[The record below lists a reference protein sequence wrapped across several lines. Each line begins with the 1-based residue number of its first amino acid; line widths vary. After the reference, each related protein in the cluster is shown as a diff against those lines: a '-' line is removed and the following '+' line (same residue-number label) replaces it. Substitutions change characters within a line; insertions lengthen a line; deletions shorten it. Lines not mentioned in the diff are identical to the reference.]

1 MIKNAKS
8 ILATTSSNTSTI
20 TLPFGK
26 TDEIDEIKPIATIS
40 DKCKHEEA
48 ITTLTFGKTDEKDIT
63 KPVTAK
69 TDKCKIETAIPD
81 KIKSGRTVPN
91 FGKKISQ
98 KQPDRKLPTTANNVP
113 EVNTVDEFDL
123 GIYDTVDVSDDLCH
137 RLLEGAVCLEHS
149 NDERKRDKFYIIK
162 TKTAFALKNK
172 GNSFTWICSGFNILQ
187 KVKSPNGEV
196 RVDIQTT
203 DALGSTNS
211 RVPVEYFTRANLKEL
226 AKYGV
231 MVNPGYEL
239 IVSMYLT
246 KVINGMDMES
256 AQQKLGFSLSK
267 GKMKFS
273 AYADGTFTTSN
284 TFGTEEAY
292 IAALN
297 ELIRD
302 SVPIQYLLSA
312 SMSAAVMTVLNLDY
326 HMKLNSYIINVVGKS
341 STGKTIANRLC
352 ASAWSDPNS
361 DKVFKPMHSTSNA
374 LYKRLDGRFG
384 VPMFLDEGKVG
395 NNINADEF
403 IISIASE
410 REKDRLNPDSSE
422 KYTCTWNTVIVMT
435 SEEHF
440 HDNGKSQNGG
450 PVVRIH
456 NAENLSY
463 TNSREHADE
472 IEDFISHNYGVLGRI
487 FTDWLIKY
495 KDKLKTNYEKM
506 KEIIRKIT
514 STSHNDYTER
524 LIKSYGL
531 TFLTAKIL
539 CKLGLDINCVGVAEI
554 MQEQNEAISAE
565 YNMAENALNAIKDYV
580 IKNLYSDEMIV
591 YSSSKNDNEV
601 TSVVIPEGLTK
612 SILDKAGFATKV
624 AVREID
630 KAGYLRRQGNGKRNG
645 LKPDFRINHVRRTC
659 YQFRFC
665 DESKCKGEKLIESP
679 QYPFGI

>member
-8 ILATTSSNTSTI
+8 TLATISSNTSTI

-26 TDEIDEIKPIATIS
+26 TDD
-40 DKCKHEEA
+40 
-48 ITTLTFGKTDEKDIT
+48 KDIT
-63 KPVTAK
+63 KSVTEK
-69 TDKCKIETAIPD
+69 PD
-81 KIKSGRTVPN
+81 KHKLESAITMLPFSETEDVDTSMKSVAISDKINPRRTVPH
-91 FGKKISQ
+91 FGNKIS
-98 KQPDRKLPTTANNVP
+98 KNQPDRKLPIAADNVP

-123 GIYDTVDVSDDLCH
+123 EMYDTVDVSDDLCN
-137 RLLEGAVCLEHS
+137 RLLESAVCLERL
-149 NDERKRDKFYIIK
+149 NDEGKRAKFYIIK
-162 TKTAFALKNK
+162 TKTAFAVKSN
-172 GNSFTWICSGFNILQ
+172 GTSFTWICSGFDILQ

-196 RVDIQTT
+196 RVDIQIT
-203 DALGSTNS
+203 DALGTTNS

-226 AKYGV
+226 SKYGI
-231 MVNPGYEL
+231 MVNPGYEM
-239 IVSMYLT
+239 IVSLYLT

-267 GKMKFS
+267 GNMKFS

-284 TFGTEEAY
+284 TFGTDEAY

-312 SMSAAVMTVLNLDY
+312 SMSAAVMTVLNLEN
-326 HMKLNSYIINVVGKS
+326 HMKLNSYTINVVGKS
-341 STGKTIANRLC
+341 STGKTIASRLC

-384 VPMFLDEGKVG
+384 VPMFFDEGKVG
-395 NNINADEF
+395 SNINADEF

-422 KYTCTWNTVIVMT
+422 KYSGTWNTLIVMT

-506 KEIIRKIT
+506 KESMRKVT
-514 STSHNDYTER
+514 SNSCNDYTER

-539 CKLGLDINCVGVAEI
+539 CKLGLDIDCAGVAEI

-645 LKPDFRINHVRRTC
+645 LKSDFRINHVRRTC

>member
-8 ILATTSSNTSTI
+8 ILATISSNTSTI

-26 TDEIDEIKPIATIS
+26 TDEIDTTKPVAVKPDKRKLESSITMLPFGETEDTDTSMKSAAIS
-40 DKCKHEEA
+40 DK
-48 ITTLTFGKTDEKDIT
+48 IKTR
-63 KPVTAK
+63 
-69 TDKCKIETAIPD
+69 
-81 KIKSGRTVPN
+81 RTVPN
-91 FGKKISQ
+91 FGKKISK
-98 KQPDRKLPTTANNVP
+98 KQSDRKMPIAANNIP
-113 EVNTVDEFDL
+113 EVLTIDEFDL
-123 GIYDTVDVSDDLCH
+123 GIYDTVDVSDDMCH
-137 RLLEGAVCLEHS
+137 RLLESAVCLERL
-149 NDERKRDKFYIIK
+149 NDEGKRDRFYVIK
-162 TKTAFALKNK
+162 TKTAFAVKN
-172 GNSFTWICSGFNILQ
+172 NSSSFTWICSGFDILQ
-187 KVKSPNGEV
+187 KVKSSNGEV

-226 AKYGV
+226 SRYGV

-246 KVINGMDMES
+246 KVINGMDMKS

-267 GKMKFS
+267 DMMQFS

-284 TFGTEEAY
+284 TFGTDEAY

-297 ELIRD
+297 DLIRD

-312 SMSAAVMTVLNLDY
+312 SMSAAVMTVLNLEN
-326 HMKLNSYIINVVGKS
+326 HMKLNSYTINVVGKS
-341 STGKTIANRLC
+341 STGKTIASRLC

-384 VPMFLDEGKVG
+384 VPMFFDEGKVG
-395 NNINADEF
+395 CNINADEF

-456 NAENLSY
+456 NAENLPY
-463 TNSREHADE
+463 TKSREHADE
-472 IEDFISHNYGVLGRI
+472 IEEFISHNYGVLGRI

-495 KDKLKTNYEKM
+495 RAKLKINYEKM
-506 KEIIRKIT
+506 KEQMRAVT
-514 STSHNDYTER
+514 SNSRNDYTER

-539 CKLGLDINCVGVAEI
+539 CKLGLDIDCIGVAEI

-565 YNMAENALNAIKDYV
+565 YNMAENALNTIRDYV
-580 IKNLYSDEMIV
+580 IGHLYSDEMIV
-591 YSSSKNDNEV
+591 YCSSKNDNEV

-612 SILDKAGFATKV
+612 SILDKAGFDTKV

-645 LKPDFRINHVRRTC
+645 LKSDFRINHVRRTC

-665 DESKCKGEKLIESP
+665 DESKCKGEKLIDP
-679 QYPFGI
+679 PHYPFGI

>member
-1 MIKNAKS
+1 M
-8 ILATTSSNTSTI
+8 
-20 TLPFGK
+20 
-26 TDEIDEIKPIATIS
+26 
-40 DKCKHEEA
+40 
-48 ITTLTFGKTDEKDIT
+48 
-63 KPVTAK
+63 
-69 TDKCKIETAIPD
+69 
-81 KIKSGRTVPN
+81 
-91 FGKKISQ
+91 
-98 KQPDRKLPTTANNVP
+98 
-113 EVNTVDEFDL
+113 
-123 GIYDTVDVSDDLCH
+123 
-137 RLLEGAVCLEHS
+137 
-149 NDERKRDKFYIIK
+149 
-162 TKTAFALKNK
+162 
-172 GNSFTWICSGFNILQ
+172 
-187 KVKSPNGEV
+187 KSPNGEV

-203 DALGSTNS
+203 DDLGTTNS
-211 RVPVEYFTRANLKEL
+211 QVPVEYFTRANLKEL
-226 AKYGV
+226 SKYGI
-231 MVNPGYEL
+231 MVNPGYEM
-239 IVSMYLT
+239 IVSLYLT
-246 KVINGMDMES
+246 KVISKLNMKS
-256 AQQKLGFSLSK
+256 AQQKLGFSLSNC
-267 GKMKFS
+267 KMQFS

-284 TFGTEEAY
+284 TFGTDEAY

-297 ELIRD
+297 ELIRG

-312 SMSAAVMTVLNLDY
+312 SMSAAVMTVLNLEN
-326 HMKLNSYIINVVGKS
+326 HMKLNSYTINVVGKS
-341 STGKTIANRLC
+341 STGKTIASRLC

-384 VPMFLDEGKVG
+384 VPMFFDEGKIG
-395 NNINADEF
+395 SNINADEF

-440 HDNGKSQNGG
+440 HDNSKSQNGG

-456 NAENLSY
+456 NSENLPY
-463 TNSREHADE
+463 TKSREHADE

-495 KDKLKTNYEKM
+495 KAKLKINYENM
-506 KEIIRKIT
+506 KEHIRKIT
-514 STSHNDYTER
+514 SNSCNDYTER

-539 CKLGLDINCVGVAEI
+539 CKLGLDIDCIGVAEI

-565 YNMAENALNAIKDYV
+565 YNMAENALNTIKDYV
-580 IKNLYSDEMIV
+580 IKNLYSDEMLV
-591 YSSSKNDNEV
+591 YCSSKNDNEV
-601 TSVVIPEGLTK
+601 TSVVIPEGLIK

-645 LKPDFRINHVRRTC
+645 LKSDFRINHVRRTC

-665 DESKCKGEKLIESP
+665 DESTCKGEKLIESP
-679 QYPFGI
+679 HYPFGI

>member
-8 ILATTSSNTSTI
+8 ILATISSNTSTV
-20 TLPFGK
+20 TLPFGE
-26 TDEIDEIKPIATIS
+26 TDEIDTTKPVAAKLDKRKLESSITMLPFGETEDTDTSMKSETIS
-40 DKCKHEEA
+40 DK
-48 ITTLTFGKTDEKDIT
+48 IKTK
-63 KPVTAK
+63 
-69 TDKCKIETAIPD
+69 
-81 KIKSGRTVPN
+81 RTVPN
-91 FGKKISQ
+91 FGKKISK
-98 KQPDRKLPTTANNVP
+98 KQSDRKMPIAANNIP
-113 EVNTVDEFDL
+113 EVLTIDEFDL
-123 GIYDTVDVSDDLCH
+123 GIYDTVDVSDDMCH
-137 RLLEGAVCLEHS
+137 RLLESAVCLERL
-149 NDERKRDKFYIIK
+149 NDEGKRDKFYVIK
-162 TKTAFALKNK
+162 TKTAFAVKN
-172 GNSFTWICSGFNILQ
+172 NSSSFTWICSGFDILQ
-187 KVKSPNGEV
+187 KVKSSNGEV

-226 AKYGV
+226 SRYGV

-246 KVINGMDMES
+246 KVINGMDMKS

-267 GKMKFS
+267 DMMQFS

-284 TFGTEEAY
+284 TFGTDEAY

-297 ELIRD
+297 DLIRD

-312 SMSAAVMTVLNLDY
+312 SMSAAVMTVLNLEN
-326 HMKLNSYIINVVGKS
+326 HMKLNSYTINVVGKS
-341 STGKTIANRLC
+341 STGKTIASRLC

-384 VPMFLDEGKVG
+384 VPMFFDEGKVG
-395 NNINADEF
+395 CNINADEF

-456 NAENLSY
+456 NAENLPY
-463 TNSREHADE
+463 TKSREHADE
-472 IEDFISHNYGVLGRI
+472 IEEFISHNYGVLGRI

-495 KDKLKTNYEKM
+495 RAKLKINYEKM
-506 KEIIRKIT
+506 KEQMRAVT
-514 STSHNDYTER
+514 SNSRNYYTER

-539 CKLGLDINCVGVAEI
+539 CKLGLDIDCIGVAEI

-565 YNMAENALNAIKDYV
+565 YNMAENALNTIRDYV
-580 IKNLYSDEMIV
+580 IGHLYSDEMIV
-591 YSSSKNDNEV
+591 YCSSKNDNEV

-612 SILDKAGFATKV
+612 SILDKAGFDTKV

-645 LKPDFRINHVRRTC
+645 LKSDFRINHVRRTC

-665 DESKCKGEKLIESP
+665 DESKCKGEKLIAP
-679 QYPFGI
+679 PHYPFGI